1 MTVKFEF
8 IDGTKKDPRT
18 RRLARS
24 HAMKGKNVGKKH
36 NRRSRVAQAA
46 PSPASPTPISDLGGK
61 IPSPESTVQHHDQTC
76 QSSRPRSQDGGHSMA
91 PRRPHLVP
99 VASRPLNGR
108 FPFHFPVDATPQ
120 SQYVIKQF
128 FADVTKV
135 MFPVQL
141 CQSLD
146 KVNSHLL
153 SVLFRDQ
160 TSYHCSMAL
169 MATLNHFMFGK
180 EMSAVAA
187 IHHLTQAVGLVNQ
200 ALDTPAALSDANLSV
215 VNFVVVQKLLRGERS
230 EAEVHLRGLER
241 MIQLR
246 GGLSSL
252 QQDSMLM
259 LKICKTDLD
268 VALHFGTAT
277 FFYRDQMPKV
287 LSRLTASSFAPPT
300 YFAARGSEFK
310 DMDGC
315 LYRVF
320 LDVADLAQ
328 FFNQGF
334 RIDPLDLQEAIAS
347 IGYRL
352 SRFQPMASPFP
363 RTKLGS
369 VCHVAL
375 TALMTTLFLQIGRR
389 RFLRYGLVGQ
399 RLRDVVTSGLD
410 NDCHDIM
417 LWLLFLG
424 GISVAREDD
433 EEWLL
438 TQIQHTARAGGV
450 HDWKDLH
457 RRVLRL
463 PWIKSLHDED
473 AERLWYSSLRLTTT
487 HPA

>member
-1 MTVKFEF
+1 MTVEFEF

-36 NRRSRVAQAA
+36 NRRSRVAQVA
-46 PSPASPTPISDLGGK
+46 PSHASPTPISDLRGK

-76 QSSRPRSQDGGHSMA
+76 QSFRPRSQDGGHSIA
-91 PRRPHLVP
+91 PRRPHAVP
-99 VASRPLNGR
+99 VAFRPLNGL
-108 FPFHFPVDATPQ
+108 FPFHFPIDATPQ

-135 MFPVQL
+135 MFPAQL

-146 KVNSHLL
+146 NINSHLL

-169 MATLNHFMFGK
+169 MATLNHFMFGR
-180 EMSAVAA
+180 EVSAVAA
-187 IHHLTQAVGLVNQ
+187 IHHFTQAVGLVNQ

-215 VNFVVVQKLLRGERS
+215 VNFMVVQKLLRGERS

-252 QQDSMLM
+252 QQDRMLM
-259 LKICKTDLD
+259 LKICKCSPAFRHRNILLPRPDAQSSLPSD
-268 VALHFGTAT
+268 SL
-277 FFYRDQMPKV
+277 
-287 LSRLTASSFAPPT
+287 RLLLADFLC
-300 YFAARGSEFK
+300 GSW
-310 DMDGC
+310 
-315 LYRVF
+315 LR
-320 LDVADLAQ
+320 

-352 SRFQPMASPFP
+352 LRFQPMASPFP
-363 RTKLGS
+363 RTKLES

-389 RFLRYGLVGQ
+389 RLLRYGLVGK
-399 RLRDVVTSGLD
+399 RLRDVVTGGLG

-438 TQIQHTARAGGV
+438 AQIQHTARAGGV
-450 HDWKDLH
+450 QDWKDLH
-457 RRVLRL
+457 RRLLRF
-463 PWIKSLHDED
+463 PWIRSLHDTD
-473 AERLWYSSLRLTTT
+473 AERLWYSSLRLATTL
-487 HPA
+487 PV